1 MAGNRRKYAY
11 SAHHRQRWIRPTR
24 QSLSGLV
31 VAVVRPGLYLVRGI
45 IKNCDNS
52 YLTHKLAPCRR
63 VVRTVDTRLNLYP
76 AFELLMT
83 IDIELIEKRSLGPA
97 RWANL
102 FMGAAGITAALA
114 SNASALMLDGLF
126 SGVNFLAAVVAAK
139 VSRSVQR
146 RPDVLRP
153 FGYEIDESVYVMF
166 RSLVLTGII
175 FVAAFNAGNKIFTY
189 ATGGEVAAVK
199 LSWVVGYMA
208 LMIAICF
215 SLAAWH
221 HRHWLA
227 TGCRS
232 ELLKME
238 RSGAMIDGVMSA
250 AAGVA
255 FLLIALLKNTPLNF
269 LVPISDALVVLG
281 LALYMIWQPMRM
293 FVRGLKEV
301 VGESADEATQQKLRS
316 ALDGGLEE
324 QPFQLLESA
333 VTRLGRSLFAVAYI
347 QPTQPVDASQMD
359 DMREQLFER
368 CNTAFQPTS
377 LRMEFIF
384 TGRPPFADVSEPR

>member
-1 MAGNRRKYAY
+1 
-11 SAHHRQRWIRPTR
+11 
-24 QSLSGLV
+24 
-31 VAVVRPGLYLVRGI
+31 
-45 IKNCDNS
+45 
-52 YLTHKLAPCRR
+52 
-63 VVRTVDTRLNLYP
+63 
-76 AFELLMT
+76 
-83 IDIELIEKRSLGPA
+83 
-97 RWANL
+97 
-102 FMGAAGITAALA
+102 
-114 SNASALMLDGLF
+114 
-126 SGVNFLAAVVAAK
+126 
-139 VSRSVQR
+139 
-146 RPDVLRP
+146 VLRP

-221 HRHWLA
+221 HRNWLA
-227 TGCRS
+227 TGCCS

-333 VTRLGRSLFAVAYI
+333 VTRLGRALFAVAYI
-347 QPTQPVDASQMD
+347 QPTQPVDASQLD

-368 CNTAFQPTS
+368 CGAAFQPTS

-384 TGRPPFADVSEPR
+384 TGRPPFAEDSEPR